1 LKNLKKVPLEILGR
15 VPSGKVKRV
24 SFRRLVRRWEA
35 GGKVVNPA
43 EKQKVA
49 NGGQVG
55 GQLAVSEIRW
65 VGGKT
70 LDFLDE
76 MD

>member
-1 LKNLKKVPLEILGR
+1 LKNLKKAPLEILGR

-24 SFRRLVRRWEA
+24 SFRRLLERWKT

-55 GQLAVSEIRW
+55 G
-65 VGGKT
+65 
-70 LDFLDE
+70 
-76 MD
+76 

>member
-1 LKNLKKVPLEILGR
+1 
-15 VPSGKVKRV
+15 VKR
-24 SFRRLVRRWEA
+24 RET

-55 GQLAVSEIRW
+55 GQIVVSEIRR
-65 VGGKT
+65 VGGKNLLT
-70 LDFLDE
+70 FRMKWIKL
-76 MD
+76 MQ

>member
-1 LKNLKKVPLEILGR
+1 VARSGEITCGIRGEERKHLGGR
-15 VPSGKVKRV
+15 LVKR
-24 SFRRLVRRWEA
+24 RET

-55 GQLAVSEIRW
+55 GQIVVSEIRR
-65 VGGKT
+65 VGGGP